1 MPLGLTPNEPTAAEL
16 AYVRDLSG
24 VWRRAQSLIAH
35 GVNALP
41 WPGPRKRVV
50 PRYPLPRG
58 IPKPPRP
65 ATLTKATVTA
75 QVRWM
80 RRALRML
87 INRKTLAPI
96 LAANAKRF
104 DKWVSRD
111 VKRTLR
117 QDANAFGLP
126 DSSVLLEWA
135 KENVELIESGVMG
148 PADGVRLKPLL
159 DDVAVLLVEALEKGT
174 TYGTLET
181 LLVERFGV
189 SESRAHLIARDQ
201 STKLTG
207 QLVKYKQTEAG
218 IEEYIWVTEG
228 DDRVRP
234 SHRAN
239 NGETFRWDKPPKKTG
254 HPGEDVNC
262 RCRAKPVLPDF

>member
-24 VWRRAQSLIAH
+24 VWRRAQSLIVH

-41 WPGPRKRVV
+41 WPGPRKRVA
-50 PRYPLPRG
+50 PLYSLPRG

-87 INRKTLAPI
+87 VNRKTLAPI

-104 DKWVSRD
+104 DWWVSRD

-135 KENVELIESGVMG
+135 KENVALIESGTIG
-148 PADGVRLKPLL
+148 PTDGVRLKSLL
-159 DDVAVLLVEALEKGT
+159 DDVAGTLVEAFEKG
-174 TYGTLET
+174 LPQDELKT
-181 LLVERFGV
+181 LLMERFEV
-189 SESRAHLIARDQ
+189 SEARAHLIARDQ
-201 STKLTG
+201 STKLTARIN
-207 QLVKYKQTEAG
+207 QEKQMAAG
-218 IEEYIWVTEG
+218 VEEYIWVTEG

-234 SHRAN
+234 SHEALS
-239 NGETFRWDKPPKKTG
+239 GSTQKWADPPPKTG
-254 HPGEDVNC
+254 HPGTDVLC